1 MIAHLP
7 ESNARRTL
15 SYTSAMTIRL
25 PPQLRQR
32 LQKLC
37 RKQHRSAS
45 DVVRESLGRYIEAEQ
60 LRDAR
65 EKLRPFA
72 QAKGFVT
79 DEDVFKAVSRGSSW
93 TPTFSLPT

>member
-1 MIAHLP
+1 M
-7 ESNARRTL
+7 
-15 SYTSAMTIRL
+15 SAMTIRL
-25 PPQLRQR
+25 PPQLQQK

-45 DVVRESLGRYIEAEQ
+45 DVVRESLRRYIAAEQ

-72 QAKGFVT
+72 EAKGFVT
-79 DEDVFKAVSRGSSW
+79 DEDVFKAVS
-93 TPTFSLPT
+93 